1 MITMKEGDL
10 MHRQRKQ
17 DKSGGGGGGGGGGQ
31 CSLAICIV
39 V

>member
-1 MITMKEGDL
+1 MKEGDL

-17 DKSGGGGGGGGGGQ
+17 DKSGGGGGGGGGAQ

>member
-17 DKSGGGGGGGGGGQ
+17 DKSGGGGGGGPN
-31 CSLAICIV
+31 V